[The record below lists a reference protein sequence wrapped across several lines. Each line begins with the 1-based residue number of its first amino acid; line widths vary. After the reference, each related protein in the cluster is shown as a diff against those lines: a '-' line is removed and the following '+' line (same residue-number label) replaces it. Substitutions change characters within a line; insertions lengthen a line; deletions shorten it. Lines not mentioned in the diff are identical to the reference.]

1 VLQHRGRTDLLA
13 ADLKGFMAETSD
25 YYRSLSKKGRPD
37 LPFETGRDYLVGARA
52 SAIRC
57 FSPDLRQVFSFAFG
71 SKGQRLVSFV
81 SVHLFLANFLAT
93 WRKIVH
99 LTPKSLSA
107 RFLSLGIPS
116 AHVNTAAY
124 SFRFRKCSRVL

>member
-1 VLQHRGRTDLLA
+1 MLQHRGRTDLLA

-107 RFLSLGIPS
+107 RFLSLGHSICPCKRCGL
-116 AHVNTAAY
+116 
-124 SFRFRKCSRVL
+124 SFSLSKM